1 MERLLKWISEHKK
14 TTLFCG
20 LLLVFLPII
29 VIHILFKIKTG
40 VWWIQAEWEAGEI
53 LGYFG
58 DVLSFVGSVV
68 LGYIAISQTEKANTL
83 NEELLNIEKNKIKPC
98 VDIDSSQLHKIY
110 LAEDMYKQFWEKDR
124 TDRMV
129 IEVLYKQNPRSG
141 IVADSALVRLE
152 ILNSGG
158 SDIRRI
164 YIQSAEFYLCVNDP
178 NNNTNGK
185 IARIFG
191 NTNLKIG
198 EKRTL
203 YIYVKREISDD
214 KELYDDWYAQHS
226 NELMPHME
234 FELVLETIS
243 GNRYLEKIVCGSGW
257 DASMQN
263 VGNTV
268 IREIGV
274 LQMNVIELHNK
285 SEKM

>member
-1 MERLLKWISEHKK
+1 MKGLLKWISEHKK
-14 TTLFCG
+14 ITLFFC

-29 VIHILFKIKTG
+29 VIHILFKIKTD
-40 VWWIQAEWEAGEI
+40 VYWIQAEWEAGEI

-58 DVLSFVGSVV
+58 DVLSFIGTLV

-83 NEELLNIEKNKIKPC
+83 NEELLNIEKDKIKPC
-98 VDIDSSQLHKIY
+98 VDIDGSHLHKIY
-110 LAEDMYKQFWEKDR
+110 LAEDMYKQFSEKDR

-141 IVADSALVRLE
+141 IDTDSALVELE

-164 YIQSAEFYLCVNDP
+164 YVQSAEFYLCVNDP

-203 YIYVKREISDD
+203 YIYVKREISDG
-214 KELYDDWYAQHS
+214 KELRDDWYVQHS
-226 NELMPHME
+226 SELMPHME
-234 FELVLETIS
+234 FDLVLETVS
-243 GNRYLEKIVCGSGW
+243 GDRYLEKIVCGSGW

-268 IREIGV
+268 VREIGV
-274 LQMNVIELHNK
+274 LQMNVDKLHNK
-285 SEKM
+285 AEKT